1 MDGVMWMLVYTG
13 AASVDG
19 VMWMLVGG
27 RGGVEEEFTLYRF
40 TETKL
45 CMLVQ
50 GVVPTLEWL
59 SQDL

>member
-1 MDGVMWMLVYTG
+1 MDACLHRGRLC
-13 AASVDG
+13 
-19 VMWMLVGG
+19 G

-50 GVVPTLEWL
+50 AVVPTLEWL